1 LLGASDQTRTRK
13 EVPMK
18 FTMLKLGLV
27 GATLAGSSLAFA
39 APAPQRLG
47 NEAHAA
53 DKAPAKK
60 KAKKAPVKPDAPKKD
75 TSK

>member
-1 LLGASDQTRTRK
+1 
-13 EVPMK
+13 MK
-18 FTMLKLGLV
+18 FTISKLGIV

-47 NEAHAA
+47 DAPHAV

-75 TSK
+75 IPK